1 MVTTRGKSEV
11 QRFMA
16 ALPEQIVGKLLVG
29 AGRAGGKVIAEEA
42 KDRSISQ
49 DVADNIV
56 VRTKRE
62 DTRIVVRITVKK
74 GFALSVGNWLEWG
87 TSPHFITVD
96 DSQREGRS
104 VARINALAKAPGSN
118 HSLVIGGKFVGAT
131 VFHPGARAHPFLRPA
146 LDLKEG
152 EAVSMAQ
159 SYINARVTPRG
170 IVGQDDRGDSE
181 Q

>member
-1 MVTTRGKSEV
+1 MVTSRGKSDV

-16 ALPEQIVGKLLVG
+16 RLPEEIVSKLLVG

-42 KDRSISQ
+42 KDRVISQ

-62 DTRIVVRITVKK
+62 DSRVIVRITVRK

-96 DSQREGRS
+96 ASQRDGRS
-104 VARINALAKAPGSN
+104 VRRINELGDHA
-118 HSLVIGGKFVGAT
+118 SLMINGKFVGET
-131 VFHPGARAHPFLRPA
+131 VYHPGAQAHPFLRPA
-146 LDLKEG
+146 LDLKER
-152 EAVSMAQ
+152 EAIGMAQ
-159 SYINARVTPRG
+159 SYINARVKPSG
-170 IVGQDDRGDSE
+170 IVGQADQGDTGE
-181 Q
+181 

>member
-1 MVTTRGKSEV
+1 MVTTRGKSDV

-16 ALPEQIVGKLLVG
+16 RLPEEIMSKVLVG

-42 KDRSISQ
+42 KDRVISH

-62 DTRIVVRITVKK
+62 EKRVIVRITVKK

-87 TSPHFITVD
+87 TAPHFISVD
-96 DSQREGRS
+96 VSQRGGKS
-104 VARINALAKAPGSN
+104 VRRINELGN
-118 HSLVIGGKFVGAT
+118 HASLMINGKFVGET
-131 VFHPGARAHPFLRPA
+131 VYHPGARAHPFLRPA

-152 EAVSMAQ
+152 EAISMAQ
-159 SYINARVTPRG
+159 AYINARVTSGG
-170 IVGQDDRGDSE
+170 IVGQADQGDAE
-181 Q
+181 E

>member
-1 MVTTRGKSEV
+1 MVTSRGKSDV

-16 ALPEQIVGKLLVG
+16 GLPEQIASKLLVG
-29 AGRAGGKVIAEEA
+29 AGRAGGKVIADEA
-42 KDRSISQ
+42 RDRVISQ

-62 DTRIVVRITVKK
+62 DSRVIVRITVRK

-96 DSQREGRS
+96 ARQRDGRS
-104 VARINALAKAPGSN
+104 VRRINELGDHA
-118 HSLVIGGKFVGAT
+118 SLMINGKFVGET
-131 VFHPGARAHPFLRPA
+131 VYHPGARAHPFLRPA

-152 EAVSMAQ
+152 EAISMAQ
-159 SYINARVTPRG
+159 AYINARITPQG
-170 IVGQDDRGDSE
+170 ITGTADRGDFE
-181 Q
+181 G